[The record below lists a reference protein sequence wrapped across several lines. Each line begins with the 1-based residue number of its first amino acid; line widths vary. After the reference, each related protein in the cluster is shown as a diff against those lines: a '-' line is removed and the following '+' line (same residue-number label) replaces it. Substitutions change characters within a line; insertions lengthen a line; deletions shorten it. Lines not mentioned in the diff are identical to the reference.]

1 MENLKEKLLSL
12 GVFLDNEYL
21 DFYCTIILKNKNT
34 KFTKRITEKHHIIQ
48 RSYYKLNGLEV
59 NNSNENMVYLSHF
72 DHCLAHYYL
81 CECTTGRLKYSN
93 EYAFI
98 KMVKIESRFDF
109 DLEKFMKEADKY
121 DEVYKSFCQHQ
132 ADLNASA
139 CKKRGGGT
147 TAGRKCFTNGKK
159 IIFATECPDGFWPG
173 HTRTG
178 GYSAETLHKMSL
190 AAKKRFKN
198 PAYQK
203 KQKEGLAEYYKTH
216 VGTATGKVWIT
227 NDLESKY
234 ISKEDSLPDG
244 WHYGRKKWK

>member
-1 MENLKEKLLSL
+1 MKNLKEKLLSL

-21 DFYCTIILKNKNT
+21 DFYCTLILKNKNT
-34 KFTKRITEKHHIIQ
+34 KFTKRVTEKHHIIQ
-48 RSYYKLNGLEV
+48 RSYYKLNGLEID
-59 NNSNENMVYLSHF
+59 NSAENMVYLSHF

-121 DEVYKSFCQHQ
+121 DEIYKSFCQHQ

-147 TAGRKCFTNGKK
+147 IAGRKCFTNGEKTV
-159 IIFATECPDGFWPG
+159 FAVECPEGF
-173 HTRTG
+173 
-178 GYSAETLHKMSL
+178 
-190 AAKKRFKN
+190 
-198 PAYQK
+198 
-203 KQKEGLAEYYKTH
+203 
-216 VGTATGKVWIT
+216 
-227 NDLESKY
+227 
-234 ISKEDSLPDG
+234 
-244 WHYGRKKWK
+244 